1 MSYPL
6 SSLPQE
12 LGPHR
17 GVKKRWEVVGG
28 RRIACAIQNDI
39 SLAASLSNVF
49 ASMLA
54 ERLGVAA
61 PTGEFILESW
71 VEILLLSI

>member
-1 MSYPL
+1 MRNS
-6 SSLPQE
+6 
-12 LGPHR
+12 
-17 GVKKRWEVVGG
+17 
-28 RRIACAIQNDI
+28 NDI